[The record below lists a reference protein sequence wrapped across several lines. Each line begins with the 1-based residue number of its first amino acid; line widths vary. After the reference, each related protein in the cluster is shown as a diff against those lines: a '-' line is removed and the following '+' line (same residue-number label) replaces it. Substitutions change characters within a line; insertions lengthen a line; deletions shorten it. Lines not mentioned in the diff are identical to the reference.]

1 MRTRGSKIPKTL
13 RTSNVHGPVAAYTRI
28 IPASH
33 YGSVHLPRFNHAWC
47 TYLLCLEEYV
57 GVRHE
62 LGPLPLLSLRLA
74 AELEPVADDALAQL
88 GQVGVAGEHTV
99 LGLP

>member
-1 MRTRGSKIPKTL
+1 MEASFATFTHINPGS
-13 RTSNVHGPVAAYTRI
+13 HC
-28 IPASH
+28 
-33 YGSVHLPRFNHAWC
+33 GSVHLPRFNLAWC

-62 LGPLPLLSLRLA
+62 LGPLPLLSLA

-88 GQVGVAGEHTV
+88 GQVGVAGEHSV